1 MPHPAELAA
10 ADNAGPGQTGAPD
23 AFRPLHAFFFSGLCR
38 SRDMIVIADESGSIV
53 FATGAIEAVT
63 GWEASD
69 LLGTDGLHL
78 IHPEDLP
85 AFGEHLT
92 RPLGQPDESSIP
104 QARVRRP
111 DGSWVWTEVVA
122 LNLLGDP

>member
-10 ADNAGPGQTGAPD
+10 ADNGGLGHIGHPD
-23 AFRPLHAFFFSGLCR
+23 AFRSLHDFLFSVVSR

-92 RPLGQPDESSIP
+92 RLLEQPDESSIT
-104 QARVRRP
+104 QARV
-111 DGSWVWTEVVA
+111 
-122 LNLLGDP
+122 